1 MSFTRGLI
9 KTSVGAAAFYVVVMR
24 NLPTIAQWYNDRYID
39 RMQQRQ
45 LLKSLAQA
53 MRAQLQ
59 WMMMSV
65 ELATISDRMPKI
77 FKDSTIAR
85 QWACSKTSAG
95 AAADPVHDSAATE
108 DQLAEEALRL
118 LEATDLL
125 TNDVADLWGTQGE
138 GEKVLEE
145 LEELL

>member
-1 MSFTRGLI
+1 MRAQVATRKNGRL
-9 KTSVGAAAFYVVVMR
+9 SAV
-24 NLPTIAQWYNDRYID
+24 
-39 RMQQRQ
+39 
-45 LLKSLAQA
+45 SQA